1 MLSVALLTKDPA
13 SVMNWNEGLDATT
26 DKPEKLQ
33 SFIELNHLLLF
44 RFHKLVQTSR
54 TDFQLNDYALQT
66 NKELLPLIDDMLIYF
81 RFVDSLPENIQ
92 KEIFGHHMRKNVKNV
107 KKDKP
112 LYVPVFLDYE
122 GKEEMNHSE
131 ESKDQ
136 LKSSL
141 KEISSSSS
149 SSVALRL
156 KENVFGFANQSVLPM
171 SFAVV
176 EKNKV
181 ANKKSNKIED
191 EDEDEEDS
199 DSAVVGFIDIEQRI
213 NGNQP
218 AKSIDCS
225 IRRRKETKDS
235 LYGMAFPGVPI
246 WTLSLDD
253 EGKIN
258 EQELSELMKKAHLQ
272 ANK

>member
-13 SVMNWNEGLDATT
+13 SVLNWNEGLEATAE
-26 DKPEKLQ
+26 KSEKLQ

-44 RFHKLVQTSR
+44 SFHKLFQTSR
-54 TDFQLNDYALQT
+54 TDFQLNDHALRAS
-66 NKELLPLIDDMLIYF
+66 KELLPLIDDMLIYF

-92 KEIFGHHMRKNVKNV
+92 NEIFSRHTRKNI

-149 SSVALRL
+149 SGALRL

-181 ANKKSNKIED
+181 ANQKSNKHED
-191 EDEDEEDS
+191 EDEDEEES
-199 DSAVVGFIDIEQRI
+199 DSGVIGFIDIEQRS
-213 NGNQP
+213 NGKQP
-218 AKSIDCS
+218 QKSIDCS
-225 IRRRKETKDS
+225 TRRRKELKDS
-235 LYGMAFPGVPI
+235 LYEIAYPGVPI

-253 EGKIN
+253 GGKIN
-258 EQELSELMKKAHLQ
+258 QQELNELMKKIHLQ
-272 ANK
+272 ANKE